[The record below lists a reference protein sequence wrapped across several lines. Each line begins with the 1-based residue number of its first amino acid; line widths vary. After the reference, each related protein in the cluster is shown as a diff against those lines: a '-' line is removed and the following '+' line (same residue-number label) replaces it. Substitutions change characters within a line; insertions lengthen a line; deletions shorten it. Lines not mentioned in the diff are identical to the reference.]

1 MLFLSPSLIFFS
13 CSCSLSPV
21 SLPGCRG
28 MTARVHFQHSAELLS
43 RLVKMEANYSLQLYP
58 DEGHMLREESSR
70 QHCRRRLCH
79 FYQTCLQ
86 YFPYSTE
93 AESPEDDY

>member
-1 MLFLSPSLIFFS
+1 
-13 CSCSLSPV
+13 
-21 SLPGCRG
+21 